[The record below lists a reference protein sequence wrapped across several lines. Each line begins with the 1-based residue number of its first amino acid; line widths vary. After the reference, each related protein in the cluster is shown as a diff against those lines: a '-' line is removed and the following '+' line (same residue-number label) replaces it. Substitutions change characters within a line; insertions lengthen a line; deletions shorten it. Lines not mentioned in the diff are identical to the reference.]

1 VLKQLLDQLQ
11 QFTATATAADY
22 DAAFG
27 NSQGRRLWVRFC
39 EYEYDLL
46 RLYGTL
52 DRRHREALAD
62 WLLRH
67 RLRLPATVTRTRRIT
82 IELRPPAMY
91 AEPVCREC
99 GQPLTAADVEAGEDV
114 CPECAPGDVAQP
126 ALLEAVFTAR

>member
-1 VLKQLLDQLQ
+1 MLKNLLDQLQ
-11 QFTATATAADY
+11 QFTATATAADF
-22 DAAFG
+22 DAIWPQ
-27 NSQGRRLWVRFC
+27 SGRRFWVRFC
-39 EYEYDLL
+39 EYEYDFL
-46 RLYGTL
+46 RLYSTL
-52 DRRHREALAD
+52 DTKNRQALAD